1 MRSLTFLFTDAE
13 GSTALHG
20 RPGEDI
26 YAQVL
31 AGHHALLPAR
41 TARQPRPAT
50 TAQALDSEQ
59 PEAVNTV
66 A

>member
-1 MRSLTFLFTDAE
+1 LFTDAE

-41 TARQPRPAT
+41 TRPPAPADT